1 MAENGAPPVRVVFL
15 GSAEFAVPTLRALI
29 AGPYRPVL
37 VVTQPDR
44 PAGRGRAL
52 RPPPVKGVAMEA
64 GIPVLQPERLRTPEA
79 TAAVADCRADLHIGC
94 AYGQILRP
102 EILALPR
109 FGTLNVHASLLPR
122 WRGAAPVAAA
132 IRAGDGETGVTIM
145 LVDEGVD
152 TGAILTARREPI
164 ADEDDAG
171 SLGVRLAE
179 GVAALLIE
187 TIPQWLAGAITPQ
200 PQDNRLATVAPRLQ
214 KENGVI
220 DWSRPAVEIWRQ
232 VRACSPWPGA
242 TATLNGH
249 ALQIWQAH
257 PASGEGAAQPGTP
270 PPGTP
275 PPGTIVAVTESIA
288 VQTGAGILELQ
299 RVQRE
304 GRRALPAAEFARGE
318 RQLLH
323 HHFT

>member
-1 MAENGAPPVRVVFL
+1 MAESEGPPIRVVFL

-29 AGPYRPVL
+29 KSPYHPAL

-52 RPPPVKGVAMEA
+52 RPPPVKAVAVEA
-64 GIPVLQPERLRTPEA
+64 GIPVFQPERLRTPEA
-79 TAAVADCRADLHIGC
+79 TAAVADSHADLHIVC

-132 IRAGDGETGVTIM
+132 IRAGDRETGVTIM

-152 TGAILTARREPI
+152 TGAMLTTRREPI
-164 ADEDDAG
+164 ADTDDAG
-171 SLGVRLAE
+171 RLGARLAE
-179 GVAALLIE
+179 LGAALLIE
-187 TIPQWLAGAITPQ
+187 TIPQWLAGTITPQ
-200 PQDNRLATVAPRLQ
+200 PQDDRLATPAPRLQ
-214 KENGVI
+214 KEDGVI

-242 TATLNGH
+242 TTRLNGH
-249 ALQIWQAH
+249 ALQIWQAQ
-257 PASGEGAAQPGTP
+257 PASGAGAA
-270 PPGTP
+270 
-275 PPGTIVAVTESIA
+275 PPGTIVAVSATIA
-288 VQTGAGILELQ
+288 VQTGEGILELQ

-304 GRRALPAAEFARGE
+304 GRRALATAEFARGE
-318 RQLLH
+318 RNLLH
-323 HHFT
+323 QHFT